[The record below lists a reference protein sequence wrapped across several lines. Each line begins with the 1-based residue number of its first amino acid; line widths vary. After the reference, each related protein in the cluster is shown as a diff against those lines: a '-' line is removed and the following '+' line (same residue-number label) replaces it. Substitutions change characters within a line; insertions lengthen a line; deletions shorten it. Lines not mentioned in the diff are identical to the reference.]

1 MGYIEELREVV
12 GNRPLLL
19 TGVGVGVFNEKGE
32 ILLQK
37 KHDGRWGIPGGF
49 MELGESAEDAGRRE
63 VLEETGIEI
72 GKMQLVTVVSG
83 THTHTVLQNGHE
95 YYSVTIVYVTT
106 DIRGGEL
113 KADGVETIEVKFFNL
128 KDLPETLNPLI
139 RTMILQYATTKRAT
153 NSRNET

>member
-1 MGYIEELREVV
+1 MGYIEELREAV

-37 KHDGRWGIPGGF
+37 KMNGRWGIPGGF

-63 VLEETGIEI
+63 VFEETGMQI
-72 GKMQLVTVVSG
+72 GKMELVTVVSG
-83 THTHTVLQNGHE
+83 AQTHTILNNGHE
-95 YYSVTIVYVTT
+95 YYSVTIVYATD

-113 KADGVETIEVKFFNL
+113 RADGVETSEVGFFNL
-128 KDLPETLNPLI
+128 NQLPENLSPLI
-139 RTMILQYATTKRAT
+139 RAMIHHYAAKRK
-153 NSRNET
+153 